1 MRFDP
6 LPTMTGA
13 IAIYEQAGFAPI
25 VPYYGTPS
33 AGTIFL
39 GRSLAG

>member
-1 MRFDP
+1 MRLDT

-13 IAIYEQAGFAPI
+13 IAIYEQVGFAPI
-25 VPYYGTPS
+25 APYYGTPS

-39 GRSLAG
+39 RRSLAG